1 MGPLSGVR
9 VVELGGLGPAPFAGM
24 LLAELGA
31 DVIKVD
37 RPGGG
42 VLAYPPEFDLTNR
55 GRPSVCVDVKDPRG
69 RDVVRA
75 LVDRA
80 DAFIEGYRPGVA
92 ERLGLGPEELLRRRP
107 SLVYGR
113 MTGWGQDG
121 PFAERAGHDL
131 DYIAVTGV
139 LNAIGPAERPVPPIN
154 LVGDYAGGALYLVV
168 GVLAALHEA
177 GRSGRGQ
184 VVDAAIVD
192 GTTHLATAVYGLL
205 GGGFWSEQRATN
217 LLDGGT
223 PFYDVYE
230 TSDGRHV
237 AVGPLEPQFY
247 AEFTRLLGA
256 DETWPERT
264 DVESW
269 PRLRGLIAER
279 VGTRTQAEWDEI
291 FATTDACVSPVLTWR
306 EAAGHPQLRARDVLV
321 ERDGVVQPAPAP
333 RFSRTTTE
341 LSVPPPR
348 PGENTRGALR
358 AWGIADIDELVAA
371 GVVIPAE

>member
-1 MGPLSGVR
+1 
-9 VVELGGLGPAPFAGM
+9 
-24 LLAELGA
+24 
-31 DVIKVD
+31 
-37 RPGGG
+37 
-42 VLAYPPEFDLTNR
+42 
-55 GRPSVCVDVKDPRG
+55 VKDPRG

-121 PFAERAGHDL
+121 PLAERAGHDL

-279 VGTRTQAEWDEI
+279 VGTRTRAEWDEI

-306 EAAGHPQLRARDVLV
+306 EAAGHPQLRSRDVLV

-333 RFSRTTTE
+333 RFSRTPTE
-341 LSVPPPR
+341 LSVPPPQ
-348 PGENTRGALR
+348 PGENSREALQ

-371 GVVIPAE
+371 GVVIAPA